1 MVNLPR
7 AHASLKAAP
16 EYMQYA
22 CGDFLPTCHNSD
34 ARFSELLA
42 ILIRVACNKSAAGQA
57 GYHGETPADL
67 LHATGMN
74 RGRSSVNHQ

>member
-1 MVNLPR
+1 MINLPH

-16 EYMQYA
+16 AYMQYA

-42 ILIRVACNKSAAGQA
+42 ILIRVACNKSAAGQ
-57 GYHGETPADL
+57 ETPADL

-74 RGRSSVNHQ
+74 RGRS

>member
-1 MVNLPR
+1 MINLLR

-16 EYMQYA
+16 AYTQYA

-42 ILIRVACNKSAAGQA
+42 ILIRVACNKSARQ
-57 GYHGETPADL
+57 PARPVI
-67 LHATGMN
+67 TGRLQPTCCM
-74 RGRSSVNHQ
+74 QLK